1 MSTQTPLR
9 PDHLP
14 RHGESSS
21 GSGMGVLALLGALL
35 LLIGVPVA
43 LVLLVGNPLPS
54 TAPSSDWL
62 DAQVTPELLINVVAV
77 IIWVVW
83 AHFVV
88 CFLTEWRAIRSG
100 RVPGNVLLGGGS
112 QLLARQLVATILLL
126 AGGATAASGVSAAFS
141 DGSTQA
147 PAVTRVTEDRE
158 ASTGKTPG
166 IGIDRSAEDRAQSS
180 REAPKKI
187 TTVKPPQGRHHDSL
201 WGIAER
207 TLGDGFRYKEIFE
220 LNKDRLMPD
229 GRRLT
234 DADLIQPGWQ
244 LVLPSDAKGADVHV
258 LHQDT
263 PVPAQRG
270 AGGAGGADG
279 SGTADQT
286 ERAALSDGIGA
297 ALADGS
303 SLGGARGGEPGGEQG
318 TQGIVQLLLGGGLV
332 LAGVVRALTAKRGPF
347 GDAEPA
353 ADELS
358 LAANVARAE
367 FLDLALRS
375 LSEQRTGHGREMPDL
390 RFVYLSDD
398 QLVLHVLGEAEAPE
412 APWAVSDDGRAWT
425 LRRTDLVRPGGDVVA
440 PYPSLVNLGETHG
453 FDVLVDLEVAPGLV
467 ALAGDGSTAR
477 DVAQAMALDLATHRW
492 SDEVEVLL
500 VGFADGVDLGDD
512 RVRRLATVDEL
523 VSHVS
528 ARSARQSAA
537 LERMGV
543 HGVLQGRQRGAVSES
558 RPVVAL
564 LSGPPSSLQA
574 QQLAALTG
582 QGRSAFS
589 AVCVGDSPS
598 ARWRLI
604 VDGSGQLEATALGLS
619 CTARR
624 LTLDAQRQLVELF
637 AAAARSRAEGERL
650 LDNTPP
656 TEIAVHAAVA
666 RAESARRVDDA
677 EVTVRLLGPVH
688 VDTPADVDGARRA
701 LLTEVVV
708 MAALH
713 PDGLHEAVLT
723 SSIWPRGV
731 EADVVEARHA
741 DAQRWVGHDAQG
753 RPRLARGDD
762 GRIHLSTEV
771 ASDYAALAAAVAAG
785 GGGAEGELDRLLSA
799 LRLGTGEAFSGVSYH
814 WMVFAREARQCRS
827 LATSAARRAA
837 ELAVS
842 AGRRDDADE
851 ALTRGLVLVPTAEVL
866 WRLLLKLRAEHRPG
880 DLQRTITDLH
890 AALRHAGAQ
899 PEPETQAL
907 VAELAPDVAQAAGS

>member
-1 MSTQTPLR
+1 
-9 PDHLP
+9 
-14 RHGESSS
+14 
-21 GSGMGVLALLGALL
+21 MGVLALLGALVL
-35 LLIGVPVA
+35 LVGVPVCLA
-43 LVLLVGNPLPS
+43 LFVGNPLPTS
-54 TAPSSDWL
+54 APSSDWL
-62 DAQVTPELLINVVAV
+62 DAQVTPDLLINVVAV
-77 IIWVVW
+77 IVWVVW

-126 AGGATAASGVSAAFS
+126 AGGASVASGVSAAVA
-141 DGSTQA
+141 DAPGQG
-147 PAVTRVTEDRE
+147 PAVTRVSVDRDAAAGAVAHGGADVRQ
-158 ASTGKTPG
+158 ASD
-166 IGIDRSAEDRAQSS
+166 DRSGAS

-187 TTVKPPQGRHHDSL
+187 TTVKPPLGRHHDSL

-244 LVLPSDAKGADVHV
+244 LVLPADAKGADVHV
-258 LHQDT
+258 LQDNT
-263 PVPAQRG
+263 PVPARHPG
-270 AGGAGGADG
+270 DGVADP
-279 SGTADQT
+279 AA
-286 ERAALSDGIGA
+286 ERA
-297 ALADGS
+297 ALADGAA
-303 SLGGARGGEPGGEQG
+303 GATVSGDLARDAASGQTGEQG
-318 TQGIVQLLLGGGLV
+318 SQGIVQLLLGGGLI
-332 LAGVVRALTAKRGPF
+332 LAGVLRALTAKRGPF

-353 ADELS
+353 TDELA

-375 LSEQRTGHGREMPDL
+375 LCEQRTGQGRDMPDL

-398 QLVLHVLGEAEAPE
+398 QLVLHLLGSAEAPE

-425 LRRTDLVRPGGDVVA
+425 LRRADLVRPGADVAA
-440 PYPSLVNLGETHG
+440 PYPALVNLGETHG
-453 FDVLVDLEVAPGLV
+453 FDVLVDLEMAPGLV
-467 ALAGDGSTAR
+467 ALAGDGGVAR

-512 RVRRLATVDEL
+512 RVRRIGTVEELLA
-523 VSHVS
+523 HVS

-537 LERMGV
+537 LERLGV
-543 HGVLQGRQRGAVSES
+543 QGVLQGRQRGVVTES

-564 LSGPPSSLQA
+564 LSGQPSSQQA
-574 QQLAALTG
+574 QELAALIG
-582 QGRSAFS
+582 HGRSSFS
-589 AVCVGDSPS
+589 VVCVGDSAS

-604 VDGSGQLEATALGLS
+604 VDAAGTLEATALGIS
-619 CTARR
+619 CSARR
-624 LTLDAQRQLVELF
+624 LTVDAQRQLVDLF
-637 AAAARSRAEGERL
+637 AAAARSRAEGTRQ

-656 TEIAVHAAVA
+656 AEIAVQAAVA
-666 RAESARRVDDA
+666 RTESARRVHDA
-677 EVTVRLLGPVH
+677 EVTVRLLGPVR
-688 VDTPADVDGARRA
+688 VDTPGEVDEARRA

-723 SSIWPRGV
+723 SSLWPRGV
-731 EADVVEARHA
+731 EPDVVEARLA
-741 DAQRWVGHDAQG
+741 DAERWVGHDAQG
-753 RPRLARGDD
+753 RPRLHRGED
-762 GRIHLSTEV
+762 GRLHLSPEV
-771 ASDYAALAAAVAAG
+771 ASDYAALAAAVAATG
-785 GGGAEGELDRLLSA
+785 EGELDRLLTA
-799 LRLGTGEAFSGVSYH
+799 LRLGSGEVFSGAGYH
-814 WMVFAREARQCRS
+814 WMVFAREARQCRT
-827 LATSAARRAA
+827 LVTSAARRAA

-842 AGRRDDADE
+842 AGRRDEADE
-851 ALTRGLVLVPTAEVL
+851 ALTRGLAMVPTAEVL
-866 WRLLLKLRAEHRPG
+866 WRLLLKLRAEDRPG
-880 DLQRTITDLH
+880 ELDRTISDLQ

-899 PEPETQAL
+899 PEAETQAL